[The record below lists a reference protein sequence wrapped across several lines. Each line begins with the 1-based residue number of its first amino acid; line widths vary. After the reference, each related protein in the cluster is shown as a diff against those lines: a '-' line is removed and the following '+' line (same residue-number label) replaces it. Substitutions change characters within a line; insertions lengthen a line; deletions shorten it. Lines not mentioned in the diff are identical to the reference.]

1 MVVVF
6 LIIILLLIVGGL
18 GIVVAKSI
26 MAPHKLDNVP
36 RLLRQGKTQAAI
48 KLCKQIVAKEP
59 KNYNAH
65 YYLGKSYL
73 KENRTELA
81 LLEYKTVNDNALFGE
96 GIEELPFRKEYAQ
109 LLMQHNQPN
118 DALQNFLLLTKMEP
132 NNAENFYQA
141 GRIYELQ
148 NRYDIALGFM
158 QKAAMLDKKHAKAH
172 AEIGLML
179 YRTKQFEAARKEIDT
194 AIKLSPENYFS
205 YYYLGKILKD
215 QKDLNSAIK
224 AFEKAQRDPEVRQK
238 ALIEHGSCFMV
249 ANRYDNAAMDFQR
262 AIDLDKTNS
271 NSETL
276 FARYFLGLCY
286 EKSRKIDDAIKQWEE
301 IYKRN
306 KNFRDV
312 ASKLQEYKDL
322 QANDYLKDYLTCSN
336 DEFPEICK
344 NTAEKGLNL
353 QVLTCDLKKW
363 GCQITGV
370 AKTDESWMNVRKQVL
385 LIRFFRNP
393 EPIEEAPV
401 REAVELLKTMNAVKA
416 FLFTSSSFSQA
427 AKHFA
432 ENRPVELV
440 EKKKLEAVLS
450 KAGS

>member
-1 MVVVF
+1 MFVVI
-6 LIIILLLIVGGL
+6 LIIILLLVVGGL
-18 GIVVAKSI
+18 GIVVARSI

-36 RLLRQGKTQAAI
+36 RLLRQGKTQTAI
-48 KLCKQIVAKEP
+48 KMCKQIVAKEP
-59 KNYNAH
+59 KNYQAH
-65 YYLGKSYL
+65 FYLGKAYL

-81 LLEYKTVNDNALFGE
+81 LMEYKTVNDNALFGE

-109 LLMQHNQPN
+109 ILLQHNQQN

-132 NNAENFYQA
+132 NNAENFFQA

-172 AEIGLML
+172 AEIGLMM
-179 YRTKQFEAARKEIDT
+179 YRTKQYEGAKKEIDI
-194 AIKLSPENYFS
+194 AIKLSPETYSS

-262 AIDLDKTNS
+262 AIDLDKNNS
-271 NSETL
+271 NPETL

-344 NTAEKGLNL
+344 NTA
-353 QVLTCDLKKW
+353 V
-363 GCQITGV
+363 
-370 AKTDESWMNVRKQVL
+370 S
-385 LIRFFRNP
+385 
-393 EPIEEAPV
+393 
-401 REAVELLKTMNAVKA
+401 
-416 FLFTSSSFSQA
+416 
-427 AKHFA
+427 
-432 ENRPVELV
+432 
-440 EKKKLEAVLS
+440 
-450 KAGS
+450 

>member
-1 MVVVF
+1 MFVVI
-6 LIIILLLIVGGL
+6 LILILV
-18 GIVVAKSI
+18 IVVGILGFFIARSI
-26 MAPHKLDNVP
+26 MSPHKLDNVP
-36 RLLRQGKTQAAI
+36 RFIKSGKTTTAI
-48 KLCKQIVAKEP
+48 KMCKQIISKEP
-59 KNYNAH
+59 KNYQAH
-65 YYLGKSYL
+65 YYLGKAYL

-81 LLEYKTVNDNALFGE
+81 ILEYKTVNDNALFGQ

-109 LLMQHNQPN
+109 ILLEHNQQN

-132 NNAENFYQA
+132 NNAENFFQT

-158 QKAAMLDKKHAKAH
+158 QKAAMIDKKHAKAH

-179 YRTKQFEAARKEIDT
+179 YRTKQYEAAKKEIDT
-194 AIKLSPENYFS
+194 AIRLSPETYSS

-262 AIDLDKTNS
+262 AIDLDKNNS
-271 NSETL
+271 NPETL
-276 FARYFLGLCY
+276 FARYFLGLCF
-286 EKSRKIDDAIKQWEE
+286 EKARKIDDAIKQWEE

-344 NTAEKGLNL
+344 NAAEKGLNM

-370 AKTDESWMNVRKQVL
+370 NKGEDSWMNVRKQVI

-393 EPIEEAPV
+393 EPVEDAPV
-401 REAVELLKTMNAVKA
+401 REAVDLLKTMNAVKA
-416 FLFTSSSFSQA
+416 FIFSSSNFTQA

-440 EKKKLEAVLS
+440 EKSKLEAVLS

>member
-1 MVVVF
+1 MFVVI
-6 LIIILLLIVGGL
+6 LILILV
-18 GIVVAKSI
+18 IVVGILGFFIARSI
-26 MAPHKLDNVP
+26 MSPHKLDNVP
-36 RLLRQGKTQAAI
+36 RFIKSGKTTTAI
-48 KLCKQIVAKEP
+48 KMCKQIISKEP
-59 KNYNAH
+59 KNYQAH
-65 YYLGKSYL
+65 YYLGKAYL

-81 LLEYKTVNDNALFGE
+81 ILEYKTVNDNALFGQ

-109 LLMQHNQPN
+109 ILLEHNQQN

-132 NNAENFYQA
+132 NNAENFFQT

-158 QKAAMLDKKHAKAH
+158 QKAAMIDKKHAKAH

-179 YRTKQFEAARKEIDT
+179 YRTKQYEAAKKEIDT
-194 AIKLSPENYFS
+194 AIKLSPETYSS

-262 AIDLDKTNS
+262 AIDLDKNNS
-271 NSETL
+271 NPETL
-276 FARYFLGLCY
+276 FARYFLGLCF
-286 EKSRKIDDAIKQWEE
+286 EKARKIDDAIKQWEE

-344 NTAEKGLNL
+344 NAAEKGLNM

-370 AKTDESWMNVRKQVL
+370 NKGEDSWMNVRKQVI

-393 EPIEEAPV
+393 EPVEDAPV
-401 REAVELLKTMNAVKA
+401 REAVDLLKTMNAVKA
-416 FLFTSSSFSQA
+416 FIFSSSNFTQA

-440 EKKKLEAVLS
+440 EKSKLEAVLS

>member
-1 MVVVF
+1 MVVVV
-6 LIIILLLIVGGL
+6 LIILLLLIVGGL

-48 KLCKQIVAKEP
+48 KMCKQIVAKEP
-59 KNYNAH
+59 KNYQAH

-109 LLMQHNQPN
+109 LLLQHNQPN

-194 AIKLSPENYFS
+194 AIKLSPETYSS

-262 AIDLDKTNS
+262 AIDLDKANS
-271 NSETL
+271 NPETL

-370 AKTDESWMNVRKQVL
+370 AKGDDSWMNVRKQVL

-393 EPIEEAPV
+393 EPIEDAPV
-401 REAVELLKTMNAVKA
+401 REAVDLLKTMNAVKA

>member
-1 MVVVF
+1 MFVVI
-6 LIIILLLIVGGL
+6 LILILV
-18 GIVVAKSI
+18 IVVGILGFFIARSI
-26 MAPHKLDNVP
+26 MSPHKLDNVP
-36 RLLRQGKTQAAI
+36 RLIKSGKTTAAI
-48 KLCKQIVAKEP
+48 KLCKQIISKEP
-59 KNYNAH
+59 KNYQAH
-65 YYLGKSYL
+65 YYLGKAYL

-81 LLEYKTVNDNALFGE
+81 ILEYKTVNDNALFGQ

-109 LLMQHNQPN
+109 ILLEHNQQN

-132 NNAENFYQA
+132 NNAENFFQT

-158 QKAAMLDKKHAKAH
+158 QKAAMIDKKHAKAH

-179 YRTKQFEAARKEIDT
+179 YRTKQYEAAKKEIDT
-194 AIKLSPENYFS
+194 AIKLSPETYSS

-262 AIDLDKTNS
+262 AIDLDKNNS
-271 NSETL
+271 NPETL
-276 FARYFLGLCY
+276 FARYFLGLCF
-286 EKSRKIDDAIKQWEE
+286 EKARKIDDAIKQWEE

-344 NTAEKGLNL
+344 NAAEKGLNM

-370 AKTDESWMNVRKQVL
+370 NKGEDSWMNVRKQVI

-393 EPIEEAPV
+393 EPVEDAPV
-401 REAVELLKTMNAVKA
+401 REAVDLLKTMNAVKA
-416 FLFTSSSFSQA
+416 FIFSSSNFTQA

-440 EKKKLEAVLS
+440 EKSKLEAVLS